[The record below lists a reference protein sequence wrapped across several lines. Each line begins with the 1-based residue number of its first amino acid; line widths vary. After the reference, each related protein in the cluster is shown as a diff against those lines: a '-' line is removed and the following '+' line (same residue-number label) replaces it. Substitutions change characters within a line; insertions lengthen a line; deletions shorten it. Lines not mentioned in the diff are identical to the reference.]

1 MYTVHDGEG
10 TTQWGSL
17 RILRGLS
24 YTSTKVA
31 AVCAEHFEVVGG
43 GLLDEGF
50 GFREGIGGGYAPRE
64 IGQVCGIAS
73 GCLLNDGGVF
83 QSVAPGC
90 PYQLPTVAPYRPYG
104 ILNLGNFSCP
114 RNGLV
119 PWPGNGGRGDWTR
132 TSDPLHP
139 MQVRYQTAPHP
150 DRRIRVA

>member
-1 MYTVHDGEG
+1 MGFVGDIAGPRLHLYEG
-10 TTQWGSL
+10 GCGL
-17 RILRGLS
+17 RLRSG
-24 YTSTKVA
+24 V

-104 ILNLGNFSCP
+104 VPNLRQLLRSSKWTCALARGK
-114 RNGLV
+114 
-119 PWPGNGGRGDWTR
+119 GGRGDWTR